1 MNIGRNQKFHENGE
15 DWSCE
20 NYKDEQKGNISFRI
34 RLKYDDSGKLK
45 KGVTKIAF
53 IYYFNPKPLDRNLE
67 WDMKNNLCPRPRG
80 LSMPMPRETR
90 RVPDNREDRIS
101 RVRRTIHWAVPFS
114 GEL

>member
-1 MNIGRNQKFHENGE
+1 
-15 DWSCE
+15 
-20 NYKDEQKGNISFRI
+20 
-34 RLKYDDSGKLK
+34 L
-45 KGVTKIAF
+45 IAF

-114 GEL
+114 GEFPPGDL

>member
-1 MNIGRNQKFHENGE
+1 MTIAVNSKRRITGRSTGGIEIDG
-15 DWSCE
+15 
-20 NYKDEQKGNISFRI
+20 
-34 RLKYDDSGKLK
+34 DDK

-101 RVRRTIHWAVPFS
+101 RVRRTIHRAVPFS
-114 GEL
+114 GEFPP